1 MTTMDVISKK
11 DVQTVSDPLKGDA
24 DLWADF
30 RVVERLNLAFTQT
43 YVHSLGKYS
52 RFFVELENGRFMA
65 TRCLNCQ
72 RVYAPPR
79 PLCPDCLKIT
89 EWVELLG
96 IGTVE
101 TFSVLHFSPGSNAD
115 VEALTTPY
123 VLAYV
128 LLDGAS
134 TLFPHLLVASPE
146 SVHIGMRVR
155 VDYSSGPVFHPI
167 HLMRFVPLEG

>member
-1 MTTMDVISKK
+1 MAMVDVISKK
-11 DVQTVSDPLKGDA
+11 DVQTVSDPAKREV

-30 RVVERLNLAFTQT
+30 RLVERLTLEFTQNYT
-43 YVHSLGKYS
+43 HSLGKYS

-65 TRCLNCQ
+65 TRCDACR

-79 PLCPDCLKIT
+79 PLCPQCLKVT
-89 EWVELLG
+89 EWVELPG
-96 IGTVE
+96 TGTVE

-134 TLFPHLLVASPE
+134 TLFPHILNSASEP
-146 SVHIGMRVR
+146 VQIGMRVR
-155 VDYSSGPVFHPI
+155 VHYVDGTVFHPI
-167 HLMRFVPLEG
+167 HLMHFVALEG